1 MVLINQIMSVLYLCI
16 VIGLVSMLADNP
28 CFRDIDKVRVLI
40 FRTRVKH
47 ALRVLENL
55 AGIRGRVRVHK

>member
-1 MVLINQIMSVLYLCI
+1 
-16 VIGLVSMLADNP
+16 MLADNP